1 MIFANIEYLFL
12 LVLLIPY
19 IIWYVMRRQK
29 TEPTLQVSTTRM
41 YMKVSRSWKIYLLH
55 APFVLRTVA
64 IVMVILILARPQT
77 TDNWQNTEIEG
88 IDIMLAVD
96 VSTSMLAEDLKP
108 NRLEAAKQVASEFIN
123 GRPNDN
129 IGLTIFAGES
139 FTQCPLTVDH
149 GVLLNLFNSIK
160 GDIAQRGLIEDGT
173 AIGMGIANAV
183 TRLKDSKAK
192 SKVIILLTDG
202 SNNRGDISPMTAAEI
217 AKKFGIRV
225 YTIGVGTNGT
235 APYPVQTYAGTQYI
249 NTPVEIDEK
258 TLTEIAGATNGNYF
272 RATSNS
278 KLKEVY
284 QEIDKLEKTIQNLF
298 YEGSIDFNDE
308 VLITNVRHKTA
319 LQNALKSLYMV
330 KQSIENQMPED
341 FLTIDLMDAYEQLGT
356 IIGEAVEDDLVNEIF
371 GKFCMG
377 K

>member
-19 IIWYVMRRQK
+19 IIWYVMKRKK

-41 YMKVSRSWKIYLLH
+41 YMKAPKSWKIYLLH

-64 IVMVILILARPQT
+64 IIMVILILARPQT

-202 SNNRGDISPMTAAEI
+202 SNNRGDFSTDGCRDSQTVRNQDLHHRCRYKRNCSLSDADLRRDAICECPRRDRRKDFDRDCRYNERKLFPCHQQFQVEGSLSGDRQTGENEVEREGIQQTRRRIS
-217 AKKFGIRV
+217 GIRL
-225 YTIGVGTNGT
+225 
-235 APYPVQTYAGTQYI
+235 
-249 NTPVEIDEK
+249 DC
-258 TLTEIAGATNGNYF
+258 
-272 RATSNS
+272 
-278 KLKEVY
+278 
-284 QEIDKLEKTIQNLF
+284 
-298 YEGSIDFNDE
+298 
-308 VLITNVRHKTA
+308 
-319 LQNALKSLYMV
+319 
-330 KQSIENQMPED
+330 
-341 FLTIDLMDAYEQLGT
+341 FLLHFA
-356 IIGEAVEDDLVNEIF
+356 
-371 GKFCMG
+371 
-377 K
+377 